1 MAKTPN
7 RAQPGAHDKAAT
19 LEDTI
24 QGGGGEAG
32 PAPHADMGGV
42 QEGVTIGSDAAGE
55 ILRHFPHS
63 SDLEI
68 GADGH
73 TLSLHRDDSHEPHS
87 GALQEDHEQRIGAH
101 ILLPNGHKRIV
112 HAGSLIITCQ
122 EPGFRRAG
130 IAHPAFAVHDAGRFS
145 PNQIAQLRNES
156 KLTVIEIG

>member
-7 RAQPGAHDKAAT
+7 RAQSGAQDKAAA

-32 PAPHADMGGV
+32 HAHGADMGSAPESV
-42 QEGVTIGSDAAGE
+42 PAGGEDDE
-55 ILRHFPHS
+55 IQRHFPHS
-63 SDLEI
+63 SDLRI

-73 TLSLHRDDSHEPHS
+73 TLSLHRDEIDEPYRS
-87 GALQEDHEQRIGAH
+87 AQQEAHEQRIGVH
-101 ILLPNGHKRIV
+101 ILLPNGRKRAV
-112 HAGSLIITCQ
+112 HPGSLIITCQ

-130 IAHPAFAVHDAGRFS
+130 IAHPAFAVHDEGRFL
-145 PNQIAQLRNES
+145 PNEIALLRNES

>member
-7 RAQPGAHDKAAT
+7 RAQSGTQDKAAA

-24 QGGGGEAG
+24 QGGGGAAG
-32 PAPHADMGGV
+32 PAHGADMGGV

-55 ILRHFPHS
+55 IQRHFPRS
-63 SDLEI
+63 PDLEI
-68 GADGH
+68 GAEGH
-73 TLSLHRDDSHEPHS
+73 TLSLHRDKLHETHR
-87 GALQEDHEQRIGAH
+87 GAQQKAHEQRIEAH
-101 ILLPNGHKRIV
+101 ILLPNDHKRVV
-112 HAGSLIITCQ
+112 HPGSLIITCQ

-130 IAHPAFAVHDAGRFS
+130 IAHPAFAVHDADRFS

>member
-7 RAQPGAHDKAAT
+7 RAQSGAQDKAAA

-32 PAPHADMGGV
+32 PAPHADMDGG
-42 QEGVTIGSDAAGE
+42 QEGVTIGSDV
-55 ILRHFPHS
+55 
-63 SDLEI
+63 

-73 TLSLHRDDSHEPHS
+73 TLSLHRDETHEPHN
-87 GALQEDHEQRIGAH
+87 GVLRDTHEARSRAH
-101 ILLPNGHKRIV
+101 ILLPNEHKRIV
-112 HAGSLIITCQ
+112 HPGSLIITCQ

-130 IAHPAFAVHDAGRFS
+130 IAHPAFAVHDADRFS

>member
-7 RAQPGAHDKAAT
+7 RAQSGAQDKAAA

-24 QGGGGEAG
+24 QGGGDEVG

-42 QEGVTIGSDAAGE
+42 QDGVTIGSDAGGE
-55 ILRHFPHS
+55 IQRHFPHS

-87 GALQEDHEQRIGAH
+87 GALQDMHEPRSGVH
-101 ILLPNGHKRIV
+101 ILLPNEHKRIV
-112 HAGSLIITCQ
+112 HPGSLIITCQ

-130 IAHPAFAVHDAGRFS
+130 IAHPAFAVHDADRFS